1 MALLKAQQV
10 NHGEMLPSTETNVL
24 QLNTDRTVANEL
36 QKWLT
41 AKQRHE
47 ERREKHVL
55 PQLCSLC
62 VDEDN
67 QNENYLK

>member
-1 MALLKAQQV
+1 MALLKAQQL

-24 QLNTDRTVANEL
+24 QLNKDRTVANEL

-47 ERREKHVL
+47 ETR
-55 PQLCSLC
+55 
-62 VDEDN
+62 
-67 QNENYLK
+67 ENYII

>member
-1 MALLKAQQV
+1 MLNAHQV

-24 QLNTDRTVANEL
+24 QLNTDMNFSNDSQQNKGMKK
-36 QKWLT
+36 QK
-41 AKQRHE
+41 
-47 ERREKHVL
+47 EKSMFH
-55 PQLCSLC
+55 SYAHC